1 MKTNNCIFILINLII
16 IFSIAQCSSNENKSL
31 FKQAKSLEKAG
42 LLDEADNIYYKLL
55 KNEPSNFQYYS
66 SYKRLLK
73 RIDLPDK
80 LIDIAYNYYQSNK
93 ENPSAYYEWI
103 SALIAGQN
111 KNWKLELELFVEN
124 QYSNKNLMR
133 QILYSMYSS
142 GVSQEIKPI
151 IEKMRLLTKN
161 NSFLS
166 RELGDI
172 YILRMDYGSSVSEL
186 LLFLE
191 ANPNDFK
198 YVSEKIMAT
207 PQEKYITDI
216 IRNILENNKSDMS
229 KRILSN
235 LEFREKN
242 YELAWN
248 ILKKQPDSI
257 ELQIDMINDL
267 IENQKYNFSEKVSRD
282 IISKTKDK
290 KIIEKCIFNI
300 GKALELKSIHNT
312 NRLPISGFFRSN
324 SFFKSPFLS
333 VNLEDNSLVNAI
345 SIFDSLSQNSNDKN
359 NAKLRLGDIKFRVLG
374 DLDGAKEIYTN
385 ILKYSK
391 HNNIKKNCTLRLV
404 EIDIA
409 KGDLLSATKR
419 INDNMNLFKKNDEKI
434 NLKMKFAQILM
445 FEGARDSLNSYL
457 RDSMK
462 YLKSTDESFNDIL
475 DILSLNLTFE
485 KDNKLYS
492 NFGKAQFLIQQNK
505 RQEAIYLL
513 EEMNNIDSPLL
524 YELVQYQ
531 IINLYLM
538 QKEYQT
544 AIELAISLN
553 GETIYSELAF
563 ILQCEI
569 ADYINKDYRLAADLY
584 LEFLNNYPDSIYY
597 DTIRLRLRELAS

>member
-229 KRILSN
+229 EKYNGKAVHGIKYILSSDEN
-235 LEFREKN
+235 VA
-242 YELAWN
+242 ELLQKLNNSKLAFTDIFKQQN
-248 ILKKQPDSI
+248 I
-257 ELQIDMINDL
+257 
-267 IENQKYNFSEKVSRD
+267 D
-282 IISKTKDK
+282 IIKQNKHTILDGTRD
-290 KIIEKCIFNI
+290 EY
-300 GKALELKSIHNT
+300 KSIFEENIKAIA
-312 NRLPISGFFRSN
+312 LRSR
-324 SFFKSPFLS
+324 
-333 VNLEDNSLVNAI
+333 V
-345 SIFDSLSQNSNDKN
+345 IFVKMESD
-359 NAKLRLGDIKFRVLG
+359 A
-374 DLDGAKEIYTN
+374 
-385 ILKYSK
+385 KYSG
-391 HNNIKKNCTLRLV
+391 
-404 EIDIA
+404 E
-409 KGDLLSATKR
+409 
-419 INDNMNLFKKNDEKI
+419 
-434 NLKMKFAQILM
+434 
-445 FEGARDSLNSYL
+445 Y
-457 RDSMK
+457 
-462 YLKSTDESFNDIL
+462 
-475 DILSLNLTFE
+475 TFE
-485 KDNKLYS
+485 HPV
-492 NFGKAQFLIQQNK
+492 AQ
-505 RQEAIYLL
+505 
-513 EEMNNIDSPLL
+513 
-524 YELVQYQ
+524 
-531 IINLYLM
+531 
-538 QKEYQT
+538 
-544 AIELAISLN
+544 
-553 GETIYSELAF
+553 
-563 ILQCEI
+563 
-569 ADYINKDYRLAADLY
+569 
-584 LEFLNNYPDSIYY
+584 
-597 DTIRLRLRELAS
+597 